1 MVYELSDRLILKVV
15 FLFLNY
21 RRAIAMKKIV
31 FLLLIT
37 LLFASAAFTNVYAT
51 DKAAAPKAKVK
62 LIVTEVLDGDTIKG
76 VIDGKNYATIRL
88 ADIDCSEFSKKSNGK
103 LSKQATE
110 WKMSPDEIVEQ
121 GKKSKTKLSS
131 LLKLYEEEI
140 YFTETPEKVCKTG
153 NGDRLVGIVYAK
165 DINVNDF
172 MLKEGK
178 CRQFS
183 CTDK

>member
-1 MVYELSDRLILKVV
+1 ME
-15 FLFLNY
+15 
-21 RRAIAMKKIV
+21 
-31 FLLLIT
+31 T
-37 LLFASAAFTNVYAT
+37 
-51 DKAAAPKAKVK
+51 
-62 LIVTEVLDGDTIKG
+62 
-76 VIDGKNYATIRL
+76 
-88 ADIDCSEFSKKSNGK
+88 
-103 LSKQATE
+103 
-110 WKMSPDEIVEQ
+110 
-121 GKKSKTKLSS
+121 SS

-165 DINVNDF
+165 DINGNDF

>member
-1 MVYELSDRLILKVV
+1 
-15 FLFLNY
+15 
-21 RRAIAMKKIV
+21 MKKIV
-31 FLLLIT
+31 FLPLIT

-51 DKAAAPKAKVK
+51 DKAATPKAKVK

-88 ADIDCSEFSKKSNGK
+88 ADIDCPEFSKKSNGK

-165 DINVNDF
+165 DINVNEF

-178 CRQFS
+178 CRPFS